1 MSYDGKPD
9 AGKGITVRRD
19 RRRTASTVVMAL
31 LAMGVVALGQ
41 TELKPGFNLF
51 STQQDV
57 EIGRQAAT
65 EIESQ
70 LPLLDQREVQ
80 DYVSRIGA
88 RLAEHTP
95 GPDFPYQFKVVNVS
109 DVNAFALPGGFMYIN
124 RGLVEAAGSEAELA
138 GVMAHEISH
147 VALRH
152 GTNQVSRAYLAQAG
166 LGVLGA
172 LLGGGGGGSTAQ
184 IVGAVGGFGLNATFL
199 KFSRDAERQADLM
212 GAQILAGAGYDP
224 MAMANFFEQ
233 LREMQGRDPSS
244 IERFF
249 SSHPAPADRSQH
261 VQRETQM
268 LQVRERPPVGDFG
281 RIQSRL
287 KGLPK
292 APSMGDLAQGQSPS
306 GSPSGAPPDSP
317 RDPVQ
322 VSIERPSARLT
333 TYEPGGRLFRVRHPS
348 NWEVHESGDGLSV
361 TLAPKG
367 GVVSSGNQEHIVF
380 GALVSPYDPG
390 EGSAASDGVF
400 RDRSALAQTTNQLIA
415 GILRNNPYLAL
426 VRGSEGRT
434 RIDGRSGLR
443 VRLEGRSPVTS
454 LQETVELHSV
464 GLTDRRILYLLLIA
478 PERDLDLVELA
489 FHNMQ
494 DTLRILSR

>member
-1 MSYDGKPD
+1 MRNNQRWNGSETKS
-9 AGKGITVRRD
+9 AG
-19 RRRTASTVVMAL
+19 RTRPLSHPAILASM
-31 LAMGVVALGQ
+31 LAMGVFALGQ

-51 STQQDV
+51 STQQDI

-70 LPLLDQREVQ
+70 LPVLDNREVQ
-80 DYVSRIGA
+80 DYVGRIGT

-109 DVNAFALPGGFMYIN
+109 DINAFALPGGFMYIN
-124 RGLVEAAGSEAELA
+124 RGLIEAAGNEAELA

-166 LGVLGA
+166 LGILGA

-224 MAMANFFEQ
+224 MAMAYFFEQ

-268 LQVRERPPVGDFG
+268 LRVRERPPVGDFQ

-287 KGLPK
+287 KAMPK
-292 APSMGDLAQGQSPS
+292 APSMGDLAQGERPA
-306 GSPSGAPPDSP
+306 GSPQDDP
-317 RDPVQ
+317 REPVQ
-322 VSIERPSARLT
+322 VAIERPSARLA
-333 TYEPGGRLFRVRHPS
+333 TYEPPGRLFRVRHPS
-348 NWEVHESGDGLSV
+348 NWEIHESRDGLSV
-361 TLAPKG
+361 TIAPKG
-367 GVVSSGNQEHIVF
+367 AVVSSGGSEHIVF
-380 GALVSPYDPG
+380 GVLVSPFEPA
-390 EGSAASDGVF
+390 EEASASGGVF
-400 RDRSALAQTTNQLIA
+400 RERSALAQGTNQ
-415 GILRNNPYLAL
+415 
-426 VRGSEGRT
+426 
-434 RIDGRSGLR
+434 
-443 VRLEGRSPVTS
+443 
-454 LQETVELHSV
+454 
-464 GLTDRRILYLLLIA
+464 
-478 PERDLDLVELA
+478 LA
-489 FHNMQ
+489 FHNIQ
-494 DTLRILSR
+494 DTLRILAR